1 MHGGIFGTHA
11 RVEEHMARP
20 TRRTGGLVALAVL
33 GSVATVANA
42 QPAPNWQWCA
52 NEDNKVSPDLAIN
65 GCTAIIQSG
74 KESRK
79 NLAIA
84 FYDRG
89 VAFESKKDH
98 DRAIADY
105 NQALELNSGY
115 AIAYVARGNAWSNKG
130 DLDRA
135 LADYD
140 KAIRLDPKAEAP
152 YNNRARVWRGKGNL
166 DKAIADLTV
175 AIRLDPTDAYPYR
188 ERGLIEFARGD
199 LAAAAADMLRS
210 IERGDSG
217 YAMAYRFLVRA
228 RLGEDGAAELAANAA
243 RLNSTEWPYAVI
255 ALLLGERT
263 ADDTL
268 AAASTPGER
277 CEASFYVGEWY
288 LARDNRDKA
297 RPLLQSAAD
306 TCPKSFGE
314 YFMAV
319 AEVKRLGP

>member
-1 MHGGIFGTHA
+1 
-11 RVEEHMARP
+11 MALAACQK
-20 TRRTGGLVALAVL
+20 TGLVALAVL
-33 GSVATVANA
+33 VSVATVADA
-42 QPAPNWQWCA
+42 QQAPNWQWCA

-65 GCTAIIQSG
+65 GCTAVIQSG
-74 KESRK
+74 KESQK

-105 NQALELNSGY
+105 NQALELNPGY

-140 KAIRLDPKAEAP
+140 KAIGLDPKAEAP
-152 YNNRARVWRGKGNL
+152 YNNRARVWRGKGDL
-166 DKAIADLTV
+166 DQAIADLTI

-188 ERGLIEFARGD
+188 ERGLIEFATGD

-210 IERGDSG
+210 SERRDSA
-217 YAMAYRFLVRA
+217 YTMAYRFLVRA
-228 RLGEDGAAELAANAA
+228 RLGEDGAAELATNAA
-243 RLNSTEWPYAVI
+243 RLNTAEWPYAVI

-297 RPLLQSAAD
+297 RPLLQNAAD

-319 AEVKRLGP
+319 AELKRLGP